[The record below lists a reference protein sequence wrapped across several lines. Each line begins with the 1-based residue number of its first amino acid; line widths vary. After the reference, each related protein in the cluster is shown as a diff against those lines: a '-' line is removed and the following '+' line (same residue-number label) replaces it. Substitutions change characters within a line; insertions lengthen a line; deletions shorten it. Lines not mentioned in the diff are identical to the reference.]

1 MRAAGADG
9 AAQPIVVSMVRVIK
23 LAADGDGDDGDGGG
37 GAGSVDPRTIGLI
50 FVLTV
55 LAVAL
60 AAGVVALLRH
70 KHTRFGVSRPGTPSP
85 ARARSQQA
93 GHEVMMPTRSGS
105 DARRRAA
112 VAGATAEPVLRAAV
126 AGGDTE
132 SVLRCA
138 ARDVEAGIWTRVSAS
153 ATASGRISISIYSST
168 Q

>member
-93 GHEVMMPTRSGS
+93 GHEVMMPTRSGPIQTRAVVQPS
-105 DARRRAA
+105 QAPRPNPFCAPPSQAATPNPFFDAPPETSKLAY
-112 VAGATAEPVLRAAV
+112 G
-126 AGGDTE
+126 
-132 SVLRCA
+132 
-138 ARDVEAGIWTRVSAS
+138 RV
-153 ATASGRISISIYSST
+153 
-168 Q
+168 